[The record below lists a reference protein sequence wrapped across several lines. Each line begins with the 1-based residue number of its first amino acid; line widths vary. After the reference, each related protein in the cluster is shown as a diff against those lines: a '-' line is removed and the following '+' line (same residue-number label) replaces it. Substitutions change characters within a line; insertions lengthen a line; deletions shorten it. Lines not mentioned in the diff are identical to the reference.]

1 MTPTRLG
8 RVADDETLLDPWQSR
23 VDGAELVFRLAD
35 PDRSLKAVRLWQDF
49 GVPGDLLDFLPVDG
63 GWELRLARPS
73 TQRVEYRF
81 EVTDGEGT
89 SETLDPTN
97 PLVVGSAFGDRSWLA
112 LPGYAP
118 PGWTATEP
126 AAATL
131 TELAVADTPVG
142 TVDVTIWSPADADP
156 SEPLPLLLCHDG
168 PEFATLGGLTHYAGA
183 MVATGAL
190 PRFRVALLRP
200 TDRNPWYA
208 ANPDYAAALVDHV
221 LPRVR
226 YTVASAVP
234 TVLMGASLGALAAL
248 HAEWTRPGTF
258 AGLFLQSGSFF
269 QHATDPQESDFA
281 FFGPVTD
288 FVGTV
293 LGAQSPSS
301 LPGVAMTCGA
311 TEENVHNN
319 RVMAARLSGL
329 GIDVEL
335 VEAPDVH
342 SFTSWRD
349 VLDPHLTR
357 LLAGL
362 WRPTHAP

>member
-1 MTPTRLG
+1 MG
-8 RVADDETLLDPWQSR
+8 RVADDEGGLEPWLSR

-35 PDRSLKAVRLWQDF
+35 PDESLKAVRLWQDF
-49 GVPGDLLDFLPVDG
+49 GVPGDQLDFVEVDG

-81 EVTDGEGT
+81 EVTDSEGT
-89 SETLDPTN
+89 SERLDPTN

-118 PGWTATEP
+118 PAWTETQP
-126 AAATL
+126 VAATL
-131 TELAVADTPVG
+131 TELAVPGTPVG
-142 TVDVTIWSPADADP
+142 TVDATIWSPADAEP
-156 SEPLPLLLCHDG
+156 SEPLPLLLSHDG

-183 MVATGAL
+183 MVATRAL

-208 ANPDYAAALVDHV
+208 ANPEYAAALVDHV
-221 LPRVR
+221 LPRLR
-226 YTVASAVP
+226 FTVASAAP

-269 QHATDPQESDFA
+269 QHTTDPQESDFSFYA
-281 FFGPVTD
+281 PVTD
-288 FVGTV
+288 FVGRV
-293 LGAQSPSS
+293 LTAESPSS
-301 LPGVAMTCGA
+301 LPAVAMTCGA

-319 RVMAARLSGL
+319 RVMAANLTRL
-329 GIDVEL
+329 GIEVEL

-357 LLAGL
+357 LLTSL